1 MARPLVLSDASPLIA
16 LGAVGL
22 LSLLRALFSAVRTT
36 ATVHA
41 EVVPGTDPPQPGE
54 REIEAAVRAK
64 WLRILKRDWSEPDLS
79 FLDPGEASVLRAAAH
94 SRGPCLILL
103 DDLPARAVAKQ
114 MGFQIT
120 GTAGLL
126 LVAKRRHLLPA
137 VRPVFERL
145 LEHDFRLSADLIKAV
160 LSEAGEI

>member
-54 REIEAAVRAK
+54 REVEAAVRAK
-64 WLRILKRDWSEPDLS
+64 WLRILKRDWSEPELP
-79 FLDPGEASVLRAAAH
+79 FLDPGEASVIRAAAH
-94 SRGPCLILL
+94 SRPPCLILL

-126 LVAKRRHLLPA
+126 LAAKAPA
-137 VRPVFERL
+137 SSSRCEACLRAPAGPRFPALRGPDQSGTVRGR
-145 LEHDFRLSADLIKAV
+145 
-160 LSEAGEI
+160 